1 MEFRTP
7 FKQKLSMPE
16 ISYHS
21 SLLLLGSC
29 FSDVMANKLIEAK
42 FQTVSNPFGVIFNT
56 SSLRFWFEQLVQ
68 RRPISVR
75 ELEQVNDYFV
85 HFQAHSCFN
94 APDAALVVD
103 QLQEAYRLFQA
114 SVSSATHIFITLGT
128 AWVYVRLETQQIVA
142 NCHKAPQAHFR
153 KVLQSTESIREDL
166 QHIKSVIQTINP
178 KAKLIFTVSPVRH
191 LKDGMVENQR
201 SKARLITALHDYL
214 DTQNQ
219 DFYFPSYEL
228 LLDDLRDYR
237 FYDRDML
244 HPNDLAVDYI
254 WDRFKAYFFDTETLF
269 WNAKILAVQRDL
281 QHRPKNKKDNQFAL
295 HRAQILKKIDEIKQ
309 KWTEISFV
317 VD

>member
-7 FKQKLSMPE
+7 FKQKLTMPE
-16 ISYHS
+16 ISYQS

-42 FQTVSNPFGVIFNT
+42 FRTVSNPFGVVFNT

-75 ELEQVNDYFV
+75 DLEQVNDYFV
-85 HFQAHSCFN
+85 HFQAHSSFN
-94 APDAALVVD
+94 APDAELVVD
-103 QLQEAYRLFQA
+103 QLQKAYQLFQA

-128 AWVYVRLETQQIVA
+128 AWVYERMETQQIVA

-153 KVLQSTESIREDL
+153 KVLQSIESIREDL

-178 KAKLIFTVSPVRH
+178 KAKLVFTVSPVRH
-191 LKDGMVENQR
+191 LKDGMIENQR
-201 SKARLITALHDYL
+201 SKARLTTALHDFL
-214 DTQNQ
+214 DT
-219 DFYFPSYEL
+219 DKECFYFPSYEL

-254 WDRFKAYFFDTETLF
+254 WNFFQEQFFNQETRFWKD
-269 WNAKILAVQRDL
+269 KIASLVLDL
-281 QHRPKNKKDNQFAL
+281 KHRPMHENSQSYAK
-295 HRAQILKKIDEIKQ
+295 HRELMFRKQEEIAIKFPQIK
-309 KWTEISFV
+309 FV